1 MMAFD
6 RSRLRGSLTALIT
19 PFSKGAVD
27 EAGLKR
33 VVEHQIAGGTHGL
46 VPCGTTGESPTIS
59 HEEHRRVLELT
70 VETAN
75 GRAFVLGGA
84 GSNAT
89 HEAIEL
95 AQFAQKVGCDAA
107 MCVVPYY
114 NKPSQEGLYRH
125 FAAIA
130 EAISI
135 PLVLYNVPGRTVAD
149 ILPETVGRLSNIANI
164 VGIKDAAGKIERV
177 SQTRIVAGKD
187 FIQLSGD
194 DPNAV
199 GYNAQGGV
207 GCISVTS
214 NVAPKLCAELQNAT
228 SAGAWDVAND
238 INDRLMPLHEA
249 MFCEPSPGPAKF
261 GASLLGLCG
270 AEVRLPVL
278 ELTDAAKARVKAA
291 MVHAGLL

>member
-1 MMAFD
+1 MAFD

-46 VPCGTTGESPTIS
+46 VPCGTTGKSPTIS

-149 ILPETVGRLSNIANI
+149 ILPETVGRLSKIANI

>member
-1 MMAFD
+1 MAFD

-33 VVEHQIAGGTHGL
+33 VVEHQVVNGTHGL

-95 AQFAQKVGCDAA
+95 AQFAEKVGCDAA

-125 FAAIA
+125 FATIA
-130 EAISI
+130 EAIRI

-149 ILPETVGRLSNIANI
+149 ILPETVGRLAKIANI

-177 SQTRIVAGKD
+177 SHTRIVAGKA

-207 GCISVTS
+207 GCISVSS
-214 NVAPKLCAELQNAT
+214 NVAPRLCADLQNAT
-228 SAGAWDVAND
+228 AQGAWDTAND

-261 GASLLGLCG
+261 GASLLGLC
-270 AEVRLPVL
+270 APDVRLPVL
-278 ELTDAAKARVKAA
+278 ELTDAGKARVKAA
-291 MVHAGLL
+291 MAHAGLI

>member
-1 MMAFD
+1 MAFD
-6 RSRLRGSLTALIT
+6 RTRLRGSLTALIT
-19 PFSKGAVD
+19 PFDKGVVD
-27 EAGLKR
+27 ESAFKR
-33 VVEHQIAGGTHGL
+33 IVEHQISEGTHGL

-59 HEEHRRVLELT
+59 HDEHRRLLELT

-89 HEAIEL
+89 AEAIEL
-95 AQFAQKVGCDAA
+95 ARHAERVGCDAA

-149 ILPETVGRLSNIANI
+149 ILPETIGRLAKIANV
-164 VGIKDAAGKIERV
+164 VGIKDASGKIERV
-177 SQTRIVAGKD
+177 SQQRIAAGAD
-187 FIQLSGD
+187 FVQLSGD

-199 GYNAQGGV
+199 GFNAQGGV

-214 NVAPKLCAELQNAT
+214 NVAPALCARLQNA
-228 SAGAWDVAND
+228 SLQGNLAAANE
-238 INDRLMPLHEA
+238 INDRLMELHGL
-249 MFCEPSPGPAKF
+249 MFAEPSPAPAKF
-261 GASLLGLCG
+261 GASLLGLC
-270 AEVRLPVL
+270 ADEVRLPIVPL
-278 ELTDAAKARVKAA
+278 SAGTKERIKAA
-291 MVHAGLL
+291 MTAAGLL

>member
-1 MMAFD
+1 MAFD

-46 VPCGTTGESPTIS
+46 VPCGTTGELPTIS

-149 ILPETVGRLSNIANI
+149 ILPETVGRLSKIANI

>member
-1 MMAFD
+1 MAFD

-149 ILPETVGRLSNIANI
+149 ILPETVGRLAKIANI

>member
-1 MMAFD
+1 MAFD

-278 ELTDAAKARVKAA
+278 ELTDAATARVKAA

>member
-1 MMAFD
+1 MAFD
-6 RSRLRGSLTALIT
+6 RSRMRGSFTALIT
-19 PFSKGAVD
+19 PFAKGALD

-33 VVEHQIAGGTHGL
+33 VVEHQITGGTHGL

-70 VETAN
+70 VETTN

-89 HEAIEL
+89 SEAIEL
-95 AQFAQKVGCDAA
+95 AQFAEKVGCDAA

-135 PLVLYNVPGRTVAD
+135 PLVLYNVPGRTIAD
-149 ILPETVGRLSNIANI
+149 ILPETVGRLAKVANI
-164 VGIKDAAGKIERV
+164 VGIKDAAGKVERV
-177 SQTRIVAGKD
+177 SQTRILAGKD

-207 GCISVTS
+207 GCISVSS
-214 NVAPKLCAELQNAT
+214 NVAPALCAQLQNAT
-228 SAGAWDVAND
+228 AQGAWGTANE

-270 AEVRLPVL
+270 PEVRLPVL
-278 ELTDAAKARVKAA
+278 ELTDAGKARVKAA
-291 MVHAGLL
+291 MSHAGLI

>member
-1 MMAFD
+1 MAFD
-6 RSRLRGSLTALIT
+6 RTRLRGSLTALIT
-19 PFSKGAVD
+19 PFKGGHVD
-27 EAGLKR
+27 EAAFKR
-33 VVEHQIAGGTHGL
+33 IVEFQISEGTHGL

-70 VETAN
+70 VETSN

-89 HEAIEL
+89 SEAIEL
-95 AQFAQKVGCDAA
+95 ATYAQKVGCDAA

-130 EAISI
+130 EAITI
-135 PLVLYNVPGRTVAD
+135 PLVLYNVPGRTIAD
-149 ILPETVGRLSNIANI
+149 LQPETIGRLAKVANI
-164 VGIKDAAGKIERV
+164 VGIKDAGGKVERV
-177 SQTRIVAGKD
+177 SAQRLATGPD

-199 GYNAQGGV
+199 AYNAQGGV

-214 NVAPKLCAELQNAT
+214 NVAPKLCAELQAASLSNDLATANA
-228 SAGAWDVAND
+228 
-238 INDRLMPLHEA
+238 INDKLMPLHEV
-249 MFCEPSPGPAKF
+249 MFAEPSPGPAKYA
-261 GASLLGLCG
+261 ASLLGLCD
-270 AEVRLPVL
+270 EETRLPIL
-278 ELTDAAKARVKAA
+278 PPTDATKARIKSIMAA
-291 MVHAGLL
+291 VGLI

>member
-1 MMAFD
+1 MAFD

>member
-1 MMAFD
+1 MAFD
-6 RSRLRGSLTALIT
+6 RTRLRGSLTALIT
-19 PFSKGAVD
+19 PFDKGVVD
-27 EAGLKR
+27 ESAFKR
-33 VVEHQIAGGTHGL
+33 IVEHQISEGTHGL

-59 HEEHRRVLELT
+59 HDEHRRLLELT

-89 HEAIEL
+89 AEAIEL
-95 AQFAQKVGCDAA
+95 ARHAERVGCDAA

-149 ILPETVGRLSNIANI
+149 ILPETIGRLAKIANV
-164 VGIKDAAGKIERV
+164 VGIKDASGKIERV
-177 SQTRIVAGKD
+177 SQQRIAAGAD
-187 FIQLSGD
+187 FVQLSGD

-199 GYNAQGGV
+199 GFNAQGGV

-214 NVAPKLCAELQNAT
+214 NVAPALCARLQNA
-228 SAGAWDVAND
+228 SLQGNLAAANE
-238 INDRLMPLHEA
+238 INDRLMELHGL
-249 MFCEPSPGPAKF
+249 MFAEPSPAPAKF
-261 GASLLGLCG
+261 GASLLGLC
-270 AEVRLPVL
+270 ADEVRLPIVPL
-278 ELTDAAKARVKAA
+278 SAATKERIKAA
-291 MVHAGLL
+291 MTAAGLL

>member
-1 MMAFD
+1 MAFD

-33 VVEHQIAGGTHGL
+33 VVEHQVVNGTHGL

-95 AQFAQKVGCDAA
+95 AQFAEKVGCDAA

-125 FAAIA
+125 FATIA
-130 EAISI
+130 EAIRI

-149 ILPETVGRLSNIANI
+149 ILPETVGRLAKIANI
-164 VGIKDAAGKIERV
+164 VGIKDAAGKLERV
-177 SQTRIVAGKD
+177 SQTRIVAGKA

-207 GCISVTS
+207 GCISVSS
-214 NVAPKLCAELQNAT
+214 NVAPRLCADLQNAT
-228 SAGAWDVAND
+228 AQGAWDTAND

-261 GASLLGLCG
+261 GASLLGLC
-270 AEVRLPVL
+270 APDVRLPVL
-278 ELTDAAKARVKAA
+278 ELTDAGKARVKAA
-291 MVHAGLL
+291 MAHAGLI

>member
-1 MMAFD
+1 MTFD

-19 PFSKGAVD
+19 PFASGAVD
-27 EAGLKR
+27 EVALKR
-33 VVEHQIAGGTHGL
+33 IVEHQIVNGTHGL

-95 AQFAQKVGCDAA
+95 AQFAEKVGCDAA

-125 FAAIA
+125 FAAVA

-149 ILPETVGRLSNIANI
+149 ILPETVGRLAKIANV
-164 VGIKDAAGKIERV
+164 VGIKDASGKIERV
-177 SQTRIVAGKD
+177 SQTRIFAGRD

-207 GCISVTS
+207 GCISVSS
-214 NVAPKLCAELQNAT
+214 NVAPAQCAQLQNAT
-228 SAGAWDVAND
+228 AQGAWDMANE

-249 MFCEPSPGPAKF
+249 MFCEPSPGPAKYA
-261 GASLLGLCG
+261 ASLLGLCG
-270 AEVRLPVL
+270 PEVRLPVL
-278 ELTDAAKARVKAA
+278 ELSESAKARVAAA
-291 MVHAGLL
+291 MAHAGLI

>member
-1 MMAFD
+1 M
-6 RSRLRGSLTALIT
+6 SLPLTRLRGSLTALIT
-19 PFSKGAVD
+19 PFKNGAVD

-33 VVEHQIAGGTHGL
+33 VVEFQVESGTHGL

-70 VETAN
+70 VETNN

-84 GSNAT
+84 GANST
-89 HEAIEL
+89 QEAIEL
-95 AQFAQKVGCDAA
+95 AQHAEKVGCDAA

-135 PLVLYNVPGRTVAD
+135 PLVLYNVPGRTIVD
-149 ILPETVGRLSNIANI
+149 ILPETVARLARIANV
-164 VGIKDAAGKIERV
+164 VGIKDAAGKVERV
-177 SQTRIVAGKD
+177 SQTRILAGKQ
-187 FIQLSGD
+187 FIQISGD

-214 NVAPKLCAELQNAT
+214 NAAPALCAQMQNAT
-228 SAGAWDVAND
+228 AQGAWDSANE

-249 MFCEPSPGPAKF
+249 MFCEPSPAPAKYA
-261 GASLLGLCG
+261 ASLLGLCT
-270 AEVRLPVL
+270 ADVRLPII
-278 ELTDAAKARVKAA
+278 ELSDGAKTRVRAA
-291 MVHAGLL
+291 MNHAGLI

>member
-1 MMAFD
+1 MAFD
-6 RSRLRGSLTALIT
+6 RTRLRGSLTALIT
-19 PFSKGAVD
+19 PFDKGVVD
-27 EAGLKR
+27 ESAFKR
-33 VVEHQIAGGTHGL
+33 IVEHQISEGTHGL

-59 HEEHRRVLELT
+59 HDEHRRLLELT

-89 HEAIEL
+89 AEAIEL
-95 AQFAQKVGCDAA
+95 ARHAERVGCDAA

-149 ILPETVGRLSNIANI
+149 ILPETIGRLAKIANV
-164 VGIKDAAGKIERV
+164 VGIKDASGKIERV
-177 SQTRIVAGKD
+177 SQQRIAAGAD
-187 FIQLSGD
+187 FVQLSGD

-199 GYNAQGGV
+199 GFNAQGGV

-214 NVAPKLCAELQNAT
+214 NVAPALCARLQNA
-228 SAGAWDVAND
+228 SLQGNLAAANE
-238 INDRLMPLHEA
+238 INDRLMELHGL
-249 MFCEPSPGPAKF
+249 MFAEPSPAPAKF
-261 GASLLGLCG
+261 GASLLGLC
-270 AEVRLPVL
+270 ADEVRLPIVPL
-278 ELTDAAKARVKAA
+278 SAGTKERIKGA
-291 MVHAGLL
+291 MTVAGLL

>member
-1 MMAFD
+1 MAFD
-6 RSRLRGSLTALIT
+6 RTRLRGSLTALIT
-19 PFSKGAVD
+19 PFDKGLVD
-27 EAGLKR
+27 ESAFKR
-33 VVEHQIAGGTHGL
+33 IVEHQISEGTHGL

-59 HEEHRRVLELT
+59 HDEHRRLLELT

-89 HEAIEL
+89 AEAIEL
-95 AQFAQKVGCDAA
+95 ARHAERVGCDAA

-125 FAAIA
+125 FAASA

-149 ILPETVGRLSNIANI
+149 ILPETIGRLAKIANV
-164 VGIKDAAGKIERV
+164 VGIKDASGKIERV
-177 SQTRIVAGKD
+177 SQQRIAAGAD
-187 FIQLSGD
+187 FVQLSGD

-199 GYNAQGGV
+199 GFNAQGGV

-214 NVAPKLCAELQNAT
+214 NVAPALCARLQNA
-228 SAGAWDVAND
+228 SLQGNLAAANE
-238 INDRLMPLHEA
+238 INDRLMELHGL
-249 MFCEPSPGPAKF
+249 MFAEPSPAPAKF
-261 GASLLGLCG
+261 GASLLGLC
-270 AEVRLPVL
+270 ADEVRLPIVPL
-278 ELTDAAKARVKAA
+278 SAGTKERIKAA
-291 MVHAGLL
+291 MTVAGLL

>member
-1 MMAFD
+1 MAFD

-199 GYNAQGGV
+199 GCNAQGGV

>member
-1 MMAFD
+1 MAFD

-33 VVEHQIAGGTHGL
+33 VVEHQVVNGTHGL

-95 AQFAQKVGCDAA
+95 AQFAEKVGCDAA

-125 FAAIA
+125 FATIA
-130 EAISI
+130 EAIRI

-149 ILPETVGRLSNIANI
+149 ILPETVGRLAKIANI

-177 SQTRIVAGKD
+177 SQTRIVAGKA

-207 GCISVTS
+207 GCISVSS
-214 NVAPKLCAELQNAT
+214 NVAPRLCADLQNAT
-228 SAGAWDVAND
+228 AQGAWDTAND

-261 GASLLGLCG
+261 GASLLGLC
-270 AEVRLPVL
+270 APDVRLPVL
-278 ELTDAAKARVKAA
+278 ELTDAGKARVKAA
-291 MVHAGLL
+291 MAHAGLI

>member
-1 MMAFD
+1 MAFD

-149 ILPETVGRLSNIANI
+149 ILPETVGRLAKIANI

-228 SAGAWDVAND
+228 SGGAWDVAND

>member
-1 MMAFD
+1 MAFD
-6 RSRLRGSLTALIT
+6 RTRLRGSLTALIT
-19 PFSKGAVD
+19 PFDKGLVD
-27 EAGLKR
+27 ESAFKR
-33 VVEHQIAGGTHGL
+33 IVEHQISEGTHGL

-59 HEEHRRVLELT
+59 HDEHRRLLELT

-89 HEAIEL
+89 AEAIEL
-95 AQFAQKVGCDAA
+95 ARHAERVGCDAA

-149 ILPETVGRLSNIANI
+149 ILPETIGRLAKIANV
-164 VGIKDAAGKIERV
+164 VGIKDASGKIERV
-177 SQTRIVAGKD
+177 SQQRIAAGAD
-187 FIQLSGD
+187 FVQLSGD

-199 GYNAQGGV
+199 GFNAQGGV

-214 NVAPKLCAELQNAT
+214 NVAPALCARLQNA
-228 SAGAWDVAND
+228 SLQGNLAAANE
-238 INDRLMPLHEA
+238 INDRLMELHGL
-249 MFCEPSPGPAKF
+249 MFAEPSPAPAKF
-261 GASLLGLCG
+261 GASLLGLC
-270 AEVRLPVL
+270 ADEVRLPIVPL
-278 ELTDAAKARVKAA
+278 SAGTKERIKAA
-291 MVHAGLL
+291 MTVAGLL